1 MGSLFKTPKY
11 EPPKEMA
18 STNKLLDE
26 REERAE
32 AAEKKEKRK
41 IAAKARTRRAGGR
54 LLFSQDRAIPQLGVG
69 GNLSSVQSYS
79 RNPYE
84 DERMV

>member
-18 STNKLLDE
+18 TANKLLDE
-26 REERAE
+26 REARAE
-32 AAEKKEKRK
+32 AAEKKEKRQ
-41 IAAKARTRRAGGR
+41 IAAKSRARRAGGR
-54 LLFSQDRAIPQLGVG
+54 LLFSQERAIPQLGVG
-69 GNLSSVQSYS
+69 SNLSSVQSYS

>member
-11 EPPKEMA
+11 EPPKEMDTA
-18 STNKLLDE
+18 NKLLDE
-26 REERAE
+26 REARAE
-32 AAEKKEKRK
+32 AAEKKEKRQL
-41 IAAKARTRRAGGR
+41 AAKARTRRQGGR
-54 LLFSQDRAIPQLGVG
+54 LLFSQERAIPQLGVG
-69 GNLSSVQSYS
+69 GNLSTVQSYS

>member
-26 REERAE
+26 REARAE

>member
-11 EPPKEMA
+11 EPPQEMA
-18 STNKLLDE
+18 ASNKLLDE
-26 REERAE
+26 REARAE
-32 AAEKKEKRK
+32 AAEKKEKRQ
-41 IAAKARTRRAGGR
+41 IAAKSRARRAGGR
-54 LLFSQDRAIPQLGVG
+54 LLFSQERAIPQLGVG
-69 GNLSSVQSYS
+69 GNLSAVQSYT